1 MTDEHYDAE
10 DGMQEQPHVGLVPFR
25 AGPFDNDL
33 FQAPPSAVVETASL
47 ALMTLPATS
56 TKLLLPR
63 QTMLA
68 HLSQDQLLAVAL
80 CLERHNTV
88 MTTGKRCGFL
98 LGDGTGVGKTRTAG
112 AVIFSYVLSHVL
124 RYERA
129 PPCLW
134 VSANMDLMPA
144 AQRELAEIGAGR
156 LMCVSAKEFLRP
168 PARGAPP
175 PHVVFSTYAYLSRN
189 SAAVLQ
195 RLPADYD
202 GVVVLDECHMAK
214 NMAVGDKRWSTA
226 AKTTSSA
233 AAVHALQERC
243 PRARIVYVTATA
255 ATEPRH
261 FCNMSRLGLWGDGT
275 AFATPQAFVQQMERH
290 GLGSMEMVALHMK
303 QHGEFVSRHL
313 SFSQCEFDIVSVA
326 PDAEYAA
333 MYDRCVR
340 VWQLLED
347 RIEDFQCP
355 DKEARLARMRRMF
368 YMELYGVFRMLM
380 LSAKMPTLVRLVQAA
395 LGQGRACVIG
405 MEQTGQAAMAQ
416 RDDASDDLF
425 SAVEV
430 RMLRFVETYFQ
441 PKVSLDF
448 PSAIHVCSAWYF
460 QACLAEPCCRAQDPQ
475 VKRDVVQ
482 KVKDI
487 RLPPN
492 PLDDLIERLGGVDC
506 VAEVSSRTH
515 RFVRVCRDKVV
526 MKHGAVHTV
535 QDESW
540 ARVGRSASKT
550 DELNSFQDG
559 AKRVCVVTRAG
570 QVGADLHADPRRPE
584 AGQRRRQHFIVEIP
598 SNPESL
604 LQQLGRTH
612 RKNEVSAPVYT
623 LLMSTLGGEIR
634 FASGIAGRM
643 QAMGALTQGDRRCAG
658 QLGAGFQ
665 DFAINPLT
673 GGKAAK
679 AAAEALDDPHNIQTS
694 HVIPVPPLIAQGAG
708 IDPEVWRSFSQRNAS
723 NAWRR
728 MNKPKDPLTTFFNC
742 LMACT
747 VSAQAEIFAVFAAFL
762 EHYTL
767 EARRKGDTGGS
778 ILDVVG
784 ANITVD
790 KTEVLTR
797 CPETSAV
804 TSLMQVSTDR
814 GLDFATAAQMLQDH
828 GPDDISGFYKD
839 QHQVSKSIK
848 SLCAVCRELTSL
860 TP

>member
-1 MTDEHYDAE
+1 
-10 DGMQEQPHVGLVPFR
+10 MQEQPQVGLVPFQ
-25 AGPFDNDL
+25 AGPFNHDL

-47 ALMTLPATS
+47 ALMPLPATS

-68 HLSQDQLLAVAL
+68 HLSRDQLLAVAL
-80 CLERHNTV
+80 CLEKHSTV

-156 LMCVSAKEFLRP
+156 LLCVSAKEFLQP

-175 PHVVFSTYAYLSRN
+175 PHVVFSTYAFLSRN

-226 AKTTSSA
+226 ARTTSSA

-255 ATEPRH
+255 AAEPRH

-290 GLGSMEMVALHMK
+290 GLGSMEVVAQHMK
-303 QHGEFVSRHL
+303 LHGNFISRHL
-313 SFSQCEFDIVSVA
+313 SFSQCEFDIVNVA

-347 RIEDFQCP
+347 RIGDFQCP

-416 RDDASDDLF
+416 QDDAQDDLF

-430 RMLRFVETYFQ
+430 RMLRFVDTYFQ
-441 PKVSLDF
+441 PEVTLHFLRVS
-448 PSAIHVCSAWYF
+448 VCAAGGNHGVLAGPAG
-460 QACLAEPCCRAQDPQ
+460 QAGRDPAGQGHPPAAEP
-475 VKRDVVQ
+475 
-482 KVKDI
+482 
-487 RLPPN
+487 
-492 PLDDLIERLGGVDC
+492 
-506 VAEVSSRTH
+506 
-515 RFVRVCRDKVV
+515 
-526 MKHGAVHTV
+526 
-535 QDESW
+535 
-540 ARVGRSASKT
+540 
-550 DELNSFQDG
+550 
-559 AKRVCVVTRAG
+559 
-570 QVGADLHADPRRPE
+570 PRRP
-584 AGQRRRQHFIVEIP
+584 H
-598 SNPESL
+598 
-604 LQQLGRTH
+604 
-612 RKNEVSAPVYT
+612 
-623 LLMSTLGGEIR
+623 
-634 FASGIAGRM
+634 
-643 QAMGALTQGDRRCAG
+643 
-658 QLGAGFQ
+658 
-665 DFAINPLT
+665 
-673 GGKAAK
+673 
-679 AAAEALDDPHNIQTS
+679 
-694 HVIPVPPLIAQGAG
+694 
-708 IDPEVWRSFSQRNAS
+708 
-723 NAWRR
+723 
-728 MNKPKDPLTTFFNC
+728 
-742 LMACT
+742 
-747 VSAQAEIFAVFAAFL
+747 
-762 EHYTL
+762 
-767 EARRKGDTGGS
+767 
-778 ILDVVG
+778 
-784 ANITVD
+784 
-790 KTEVLTR
+790 
-797 CPETSAV
+797 
-804 TSLMQVSTDR
+804 
-814 GLDFATAAQMLQDH
+814 
-828 GPDDISGFYKD
+828 
-839 QHQVSKSIK
+839 
-848 SLCAVCRELTSL
+848 
-860 TP
+860 